1 MTLAELGMA
10 FWHDLAVPVITGILA
25 SMIVSW
31 LNKRKYRVMRAS
43 GCRNG
48 NLRPDQAAGGNSA
61 AFFVLTA
68 GKAPSR
74 RRSGERTV
82 YSGIE

>member
-10 FWHDLAVPVITGILA
+10 FWHDLAVPVIAGILA
-25 SMIVSW
+25 SMIVNW
-31 LNKRKYRVMRAS
+31 LHKRKERVMRAP

-82 YSGIE
+82 YPGIE

>member
-1 MTLAELGMA
+1 MA
-10 FWHDLAVPVITGILA
+10 FWHDLAAPVIAGILA
-25 SMIVSW
+25 SMIVNW
-31 LNKRKYRVMRAS
+31 LKS
-43 GCRNG
+43 GSNVSCGR
-48 NLRPDQAAGGNSA
+48 QAAVMAICARIRPQRLNSA

-82 YSGIE
+82 YPGIE